1 MSRGKWKVTKKQL
14 VEVRDSM
21 AKARQVYH
29 LNTKDRDN
37 FHKLLGKRI
46 KFARLCNHKTQTKVG
61 RALNV
66 SFQQIQKYEK
76 GDNEIKAFD
85 LFRMASYLGTTV
97 KWLLKPAKH
106 KEDLNG

>member
-14 VEVRDSM
+14 VEVRESM

-29 LNTKDRDN
+29 LNT
-37 FHKLLGKRI
+37 RI

-85 LFRMASYLGTTV
+85 LFRVAEYLGTTI